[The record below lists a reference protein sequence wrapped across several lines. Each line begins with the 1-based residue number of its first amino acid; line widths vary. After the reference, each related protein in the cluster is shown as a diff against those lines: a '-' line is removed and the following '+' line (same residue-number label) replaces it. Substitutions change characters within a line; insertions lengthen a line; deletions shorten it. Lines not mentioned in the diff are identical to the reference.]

1 MTKSLPGRPGVTRA
15 VQLSRRAGVA
25 GAAIFLLLSLVA
37 CAGFVKNAETVL
49 QTAPVMY
56 DTAMTFA
63 EQNQAK
69 LSRETLTKFEFVR
82 VQFPPAYRA
91 FDSALATY
99 IKSGSKDPADV
110 QALMGEVNRLI
121 TQLQAL
127 CVLNGGPDLGAKK

>member
-1 MTKSLPGRPGVTRA
+1 MNSLRALTPARSRVPGRGRVL
-15 VQLSRRAGVA
+15 LSRALPA
-25 GAAIFLLLSLVA
+25 LLLVALVG

-49 QTAPVMY
+49 QTAPAMY

-63 EQNQAK
+63 EQNQSK

-91 FDSALATY
+91 FDSALAAY
-99 IKSGSKDPADV
+99 IKSGSKDPAEV
-110 QALMGEVNRLI
+110 QALMDEVNRLI